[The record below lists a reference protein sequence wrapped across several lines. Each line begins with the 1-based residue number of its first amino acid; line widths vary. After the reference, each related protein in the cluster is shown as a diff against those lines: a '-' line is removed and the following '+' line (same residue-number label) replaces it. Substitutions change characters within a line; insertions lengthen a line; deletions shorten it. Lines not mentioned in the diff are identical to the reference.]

1 MKQKRKVKV
10 RENINKQN
18 NKVNKNKVEKIE
30 PKVFLNIKNIV
41 GIISVV
47 AMSLVSGFE
56 YNAYK
61 EREKQEA
68 VQEAV
73 KAEKKRQL
81 GDILIKIL
89 VEKKT
94 VIEEKEK
101 ILGNSYII
109 AHLVAELP
117 YYMERDDEFK
127 ELDSLTFEI
136 LKFLETS
143 KQMLNDYESKIIK
156 VVDSDIESD
165 YDMVLALKLKERID
179 DSLWNSNFLVLFQA
193 YIELDKKFKD
203 KLVDDSNT
211 RSQISSG
218 VENVQFDL

>member
-1 MKQKRKVKV
+1 MKQKRKGKV
-10 RENINKQN
+10 RENLNKNN
-18 NKVNKNKVEKIE
+18 NKVNKKKVDKIE

-41 GIISVV
+41 GIILVV

-81 GDILIKIL
+81 ADILIKIL

-117 YYMERDDEFK
+117 YYMGRDEEFK

-165 YDMVLALKLKERID
+165 FDMVLALKLKERID
-179 DSLWNSNFLVLFQA
+179 DSLWNSNFFVLFQA